1 VPSQLS
7 SVSAERRRHAAA
19 MVGLVA
25 ALLVAVG
32 VVPWAA
38 PAPGSLRVLSTV
50 ALALAILLGLVAW
63 GLLTSIR
70 ADVAESRV
78 DAAIAAAVADFG
90 CGHDHDPDELHV
102 CPSVAGSCTHDC
114 ASCLRG

>member
-1 VPSQLS
+1 
-7 SVSAERRRHAAA
+7 
-19 MVGLVA
+19 MVGLLA

-50 ALALAILLGLVAW
+50 ALALAILLGLIAW

-70 ADVAESRV
+70 ADLAESAESRV
-78 DAAIAAAVADFG
+78 DAAITAAVADFG

-102 CPSVAGSCTHDC
+102 CPSAAGSCTHDC